1 MNVAVYIGAALFAL
15 LVFPFHL
22 YNYVYINTEEK
33 YASLNVGVYGIN
45 FYNLNT
51 VKNRPGE
58 MQVNGKNKKVDVK
71 SVNVNTYKIF
81 NQLCLYKIVQLGD
94 YGVRKDANIYIA
106 FGQNCFTTAIYK
118 FVQMNG
124 NFCKLRNYTILNEEH
139 DDIRYYAKA
148 VTVVNAVVVLK
159 IIYILLK
166 GKLHEHKK

>member
-1 MNVAVYIGAALFAL
+1 MNVAVYVGAAVFAL
-15 LVFPFHL
+15 LIFPFHL

-45 FYNLNT
+45 FYNVNT
-51 VKNRPGE
+51 VKNSLGE
-58 MQVNGKNKKVDVK
+58 MQINGKKKKVDSK
-71 SVNVNTYKIF
+71 SLNVSFYKIF

-94 YGVRKDANIYIA
+94 YGVQKDANVYIA
-106 FGQNCFTTAIYK
+106 FGQNCFSTAIYK

-139 DDIRYYAKA
+139 SKIRYYAKV

-159 IIYILLK
+159 ILFILLK
-166 GKLHEHKK
+166 GKLHELKK